1 MNYQYL
7 DTPIGRLRLVSRDDH
22 LVGIELEGHQ
32 EAAAGEEKSDP
43 ALAACAAQLEEY
55 FAGKRRTFNLPLAP
69 DGTVFQR
76 AVWRTLET
84 IPFGE
89 LRSYREVAEA
99 IGKPTAV
106 RAVGAANGSNP
117 LPIVVPCHRVVG
129 SDGSLTGF
137 AGGVEIKRKLLVLEG
152 ARQPDLG
159 DRPHRGD

>member
-7 DTPIGRLRLVSRDDH
+7 DTPIGRLRLVSRGEH
-22 LVGIELEGHQ
+22 LVGIEFEGQ
-32 EAAAGEEKSDP
+32 QRAPEGEETSDP
-43 ALAACAAQLEEY
+43 VLTACAAPLQEY
-55 FAGKRRTFNLPLAP
+55 FAGRRRTFTLPLAP
-69 DGTVFQR
+69 KGTPFQR
-76 AVWRTLET
+76 AVWHALET

-106 RAVGAANGSNP
+106 RAVGAANGRNP

-137 AGGVEIKRKLLVLEG
+137 AGGVEIKRRLLVLEG
-152 ARQPDLG
+152 SRPPEPG
-159 DRPHRGD
+159 DRSICAD